1 MLKKRCSRRCAELA
15 LYAAAVY
22 GHILKDKC
30 RGRRRHRQ
38 YAVGTVYV
46 SAAHMDRGSNDLIGI
61 QSLHQ
66 HAHRSYV
73 SHCIHGAN
81 LVEMYLRH
89 RDSMGMTLSFGYE
102 PVYSQYVILHPAGCL
117 QMVPDDVLNVVHSA
131 VMMVMFML
139 VGLRAVSMIVVMFM
153 LVGLK
158 AVSVSM
164 PMVMELFTAVLV
176 ILVFMMMFVSMD
188 IQALFFSTVYLHRD
202 MGAADA
208 AFFRGLHTKAHTRY
222 TEVVQFPQKGL
233 LIRQK
238 LQQRR
243 SQHISCRSHPAV
255 YI

>member
-131 VMMVMFML
+131 VMMVMPRLSMVVMMLVVVFML
-139 VGLRAVSMIVVMFM
+139 MGLRAVSMIVVMFM

-188 IQALFFSTVYLHRD
+188 IKALFFSTVYLHRD

-208 AFFRGLHTKAHTRY
+208 AFF
-222 TEVVQFPQKGL
+222 
-233 LIRQK
+233 
-238 LQQRR
+238 
-243 SQHISCRSHPAV
+243 
-255 YI
+255 